1 MRLEKKVALITGGAH
16 GMGAAESILF
26 AREGARVIVADIL
39 EDEGSHLVETINTG
53 GGVAEFLKLDVTK
66 ETEWQK
72 AIDGIVERYG
82 VLDILDI
89 VSLVNLVLS

>member
-53 GGVAEFLKLDVTK
+53 GGVA
-66 ETEWQK
+66 
-72 AIDGIVERYG
+72 
-82 VLDILDI
+82 
-89 VSLVNLVLS
+89 